1 MLLRWAV
8 ATFDTTAGSLTYT
21 KPRLAARLQLLESQA
36 TRWLQQH
43 AAYLPLISDPT
54 TQLARNGS
62 VVWEW
67 VTDHPT
73 WGCRGVRVPKVRPN
87 RALLAAQRRL
97 AWAMASS
104 DRLVES
110 SPIGLLDYD
119 PFRRVAWIYTHI
131 ALARPRVYPRDLVCT
146 NARWEKQYDMN

>member
-21 KPRLAARLQLLESQA
+21 KPRLAARLRLLESQA

-54 TQLARNGS
+54 TQLEEVG
-62 VVWEW
+62 WEW

-73 WGCRGVRVPKVRPN
+73 WGCRGVRVPKVERPN

-119 PFRRVAWIYTHI
+119 PFRRVARTYT
-131 ALARPRVYPRDLVCT
+131 RDVGT
-146 NARWEKQYDMN
+146 MGEAT